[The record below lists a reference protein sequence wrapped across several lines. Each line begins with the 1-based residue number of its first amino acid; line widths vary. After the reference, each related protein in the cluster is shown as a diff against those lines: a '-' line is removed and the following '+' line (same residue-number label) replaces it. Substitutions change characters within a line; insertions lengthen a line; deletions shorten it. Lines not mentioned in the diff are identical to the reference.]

1 MKSPGSITSSTTW
14 RQSER
19 RIAMREK
26 ARKTAHSGEEA
37 ETSITTVGPN
47 DNIFAVIGRPNADEL
62 LAKAELA
69 RAVERV
75 LRERKLTQT
84 EAARILGVTQPDVS
98 DLYRGRLSG
107 YSMERLYRFLKALDQ
122 DVQIVVQPKPRS
134 RKSAMVRALVRV
146 KAKSV

>member
-1 MKSPGSITSSTTW
+1 
-14 RQSER
+14 
-19 RIAMREK
+19 MRDK
-26 ARKTAHSGEEA
+26 ARKAAHAGREA
-37 ETSITTVGPN
+37 ETSITTVGPD
-47 DNIFAVIGRPNADEL
+47 DNIFAVIGRPNADER

-84 EAARILGVTQPDVS
+84 QAARILGVTQPDVS
-98 DLYRGRLSG
+98 DLSRGRLSG

-134 RKSAMVRALVRV
+134 RKSAVVRTFVRI
-146 KAKSV
+146 KAKSA